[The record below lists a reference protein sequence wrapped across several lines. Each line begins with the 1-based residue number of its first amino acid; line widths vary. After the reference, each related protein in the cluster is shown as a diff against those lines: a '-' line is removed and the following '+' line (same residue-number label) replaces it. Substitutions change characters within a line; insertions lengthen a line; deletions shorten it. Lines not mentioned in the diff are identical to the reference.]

1 MRAQYKLGMLTSYI
15 GFVISTLA
23 GFILPPMIIAHLGKE
38 LNGLYNALTSFSIYF
53 GMMDL
58 GLGTAIIRYVAK
70 YRAEGNDGI
79 ISKYMYVMR
88 NVYLVICSITLLI
101 GTVFTFFVPYFFNA
115 SIPLGYNEKAKA
127 VFFFS
132 LLSIVLTIFDNL
144 YYSTIKAYEQ
154 FFVSRS
160 TAIARVIIRVT
171 IIIILLENNYSIVAI
186 SFTDFLASH

>member
-101 GTVFTFFVPYFFNA
+101 GTVFTFFVPYFLACTDPF
-115 SIPLGYNEKAKA
+115 
-127 VFFFS
+127 
-132 LLSIVLTIFDNL
+132 
-144 YYSTIKAYEQ
+144 
-154 FFVSRS
+154 
-160 TAIARVIIRVT
+160 
-171 IIIILLENNYSIVAI
+171 LLEMEPG
-186 SFTDFLASH
+186 